1 VADTNGIFGYGGTIL
16 RVDLT
21 QGKVSHEA
29 FPKSWIKQLIGGE
42 AVAAKIFYDEVPPS
56 TPPFSPENKVIIS
69 MGPMVGTL
77 APASSRIT
85 LTTKSPI
92 TEMYSD
98 SNAGGQFGPEMK
110 FAGYDHLIL
119 EGASERPVYLWID
132 DDKVEIR
139 DASHLWGRTTWEADD
154 EIKEELNDPTIQ
166 VACIGPAGEN
176 QSTAACLIINRGR
189 ACGRMGLGA
198 VIGSKNLK
206 AVAVRGSRGLQMAH
220 PGRVFKE
227 SRKLFDKITADGMYS
242 MICQGTVAIPDLTWD
257 GAKAKPSS
265 MVRYGHAA
273 KNVCE
278 NYAEISGR
286 NIREKVMDRDM
297 ACFNCPVHCANWS
310 SIKEGPWKGEKGE
323 GFELNIQEN
332 SIYLDACEDV
342 WFLPK
347 YNFLCNQLGVGVDE
361 AALPIAFGM
370 WLFEKGILTEKDTG
384 GIKLEW
390 GNTETVLKL
399 IKMIAYREG
408 FGEILGSGTRKMAQ
422 HIGGEAEYWSKNI
435 KGAEV
440 ISDTRFAYEVAL
452 AQGVSPRGAC
462 HLKGLSL
469 FQMYATN
476 PRFEY
481 PSLEVREKMQR
492 AYESPYPIVPG
503 DERWAPYATRYLN
516 RLMSVLDALGM
527 CAFPTHYMLFE
538 AVMLEDLPPLI
549 EAVTG
554 VSFTVEELARCA
566 DRARIIQRS
575 YNHRLG
581 LERQADMPAA
591 HTFEQPLRMTVQGKP
606 IDIKLDRARY
616 EELLDEFYRISGYD
630 RASGIPTR
638 ETLEKL
644 DMAGIAED
652 LNLPV

>member
-1 VADTNGIFGYGGTIL
+1 VVDSDRVFGYGGTIL
-16 RVDLT
+16 RVNLT
-21 QGKVSHEA
+21 QGKVSTET
-29 FPKSWIKQLIGGE
+29 FPEQWVKQLIGGE
-42 AVAAKIFYDEVPPS
+42 AVAAKIFYDEVPPL
-56 TPPFSPENKVIIS
+56 TAPFSPQNKVIIS
-69 MGPMVGTL
+69 MGPLVGTL
-77 APASSRIT
+77 APGSSRIT

-119 EGASERPVYLWID
+119 EGASDHPVYLWID

-139 DASHLWGRTTWEADD
+139 DARHLWGGTTWEADHAIKA
-154 EIKEELNDPTIQ
+154 EIGDPTVQ

-176 QSTAACLIINRGR
+176 RSAAACLIINRGR

-227 SRKLFDKITADGMYS
+227 SRKLFDKITGDGMYS
-242 MICQGTVAIPDLTWD
+242 MISQGTVAIPDLTWD
-257 GAKAKPSS
+257 GSKSKPSS

-278 NYAEISGR
+278 NYAEISSR
-286 NIREKVMDRDM
+286 NIHEKVMDRDM

-310 SIKEGPWKGEKGE
+310 SIKQGPWKGEEGE

-332 SIYLDACEDV
+332 CIYLDACEDV

-347 YNFLCNQLGVGVDE
+347 YNFLCNQLGLGVDE

-390 GNTETVLKL
+390 GDTKTVLKL
-399 IKMIAYREG
+399 FEMIAYRRG
-408 FGEILGSGTRKMAQ
+408 FGDLLASGTRKMARS
-422 HIGGEAEYWSKNI
+422 IGGEAEYWSKNI

-452 AQGVSPRGAC
+452 AEAVSPRGAC

-481 PSLEVREKMQR
+481 PSLEVRNKMQQ

-503 DERWAPYATRYLN
+503 DDRWAPYATRYMS

-527 CAFPTHYMLFE
+527 CAFPSHYMLFE
-538 AVMLEDLPPLI
+538 SIMLEDLPPLI

-554 VSFTVEELARCA
+554 VSFSTEELARCA
-566 DRARIIQRS
+566 DRARVIQRS

-581 LERQADMPAA
+581 MERQEDVPPA
-591 HTFEQPLRMTVQGKP
+591 HTFEQPLRMMAQGKP
-606 IDIKLDRARY
+606 IAITLDREQY
-616 EELLDEFYRISGYD
+616 DGLLDEFYRISGYD
-630 RASGIPTR
+630 QASGIPTR
-638 ETLEKL
+638 ETFSRLGLGNVAK
-644 DMAGIAED
+644 D
-652 LNLPV
+652 LNL

>member
-1 VADTNGIFGYGGTIL
+1 MADSNRVYGYGGSIL

-21 QGKVSHEA
+21 QGKVSKEP
-29 FPKSWIKQLIGGE
+29 FPERWIKQLIGGE
-42 AVAAKIFYDEVPPS
+42 AVAARIFYDEVPPS
-56 TPPFSPENKVIIS
+56 TEPFSPQNKVIIS
-69 MGPMVGTL
+69 MGPLVGTL
-77 APASSRIT
+77 APSSSRIT

-139 DASHLWGRTTWEADD
+139 DAAHLWGTTTWETDD
-154 EIKEELNDPTIQ
+154 AIKTELGDPTIQ

-176 QSTAACLIINRGR
+176 RSTAACLIINRAR

-206 AVAVRGSRGLQMAH
+206 AVAVRGSLGLQMAH
-220 PGRVFKE
+220 PGRVFRE
-227 SRKLFDKITADGMYS
+227 SRKLFDKISADAMYP
-242 MICQGTVAIPDLTWD
+242 MICQGTLAIPDLTWD
-257 GAKAKPSS
+257 GAKSKPSS

-273 KNVCE
+273 KNVCQ

-332 SIYLDACEDV
+332 CIYMDACEDV

-347 YNFLCNQLGVGVDE
+347 YNFLCNQLGLGVDE
-361 AALPIAFGM
+361 TALPIAFGM
-370 WLFEKGILTEKDTG
+370 WLFEKGILTEADTG

-390 GNTETVLKL
+390 GDTETVIKL
-399 IKMIAYREG
+399 INMIAYREG
-408 FGEILGSGTRKMAQ
+408 FGELLGSGTRKMSQ
-422 HIGGEAEYWSKNI
+422 SIGGEAEYWSKNI

-452 AQGVSPRGAC
+452 AQAVSPRGAC

-481 PSLEVREKMQR
+481 PSLEVRARMQQ

-503 DERWAPYATRYLN
+503 DDRWAPYATRYLS

-527 CAFPTHYMLFE
+527 CAFPSHYMLFE
-538 AVMLEDLPPLI
+538 SIMLEDLPPLI

-554 VSFTVEELARCA
+554 VSFTTEELAECA
-566 DRARIIQRS
+566 DRARVIQRS

-581 LERQADMPAA
+581 MARKEDTPAA
-591 HTFEQPLRMTVQGKP
+591 HTFEQPLRMTVQEKTVEV
-606 IDIKLDRARY
+606 KLDRERY
-616 EELLDEFYRISGYD
+616 DGLLDEFYRISGYD
-630 RASGIPTR
+630 QRSGIPTGKTFER
-638 ETLEKL
+638 LGL
-644 DMAGIAED
+644 GSIAKD
-652 LNLPV
+652 LNR